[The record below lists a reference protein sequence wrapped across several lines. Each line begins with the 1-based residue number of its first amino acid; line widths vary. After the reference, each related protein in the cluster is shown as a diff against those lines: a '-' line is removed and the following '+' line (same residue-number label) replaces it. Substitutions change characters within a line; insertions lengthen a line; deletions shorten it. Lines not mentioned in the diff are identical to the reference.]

1 MASLDLEARRYDW
14 TTGRLYLIGF
24 NVSSSGSDEEIEEL
38 REEIKGF
45 GSMRDKI
52 PEKLI
57 EQPSTKHGHPDPE
70 SPPSSSSIEYI
81 AYRDFIPKWCE
92 QQVEQKST
100 RKSKS
105 PSPRL
110 QSPWSPVGVIKKMA
124 KLFSKSESKEA
135 ESESAAPYSLL
146 VKNPC
151 CAVPKPW
158 QEVVPHEVSAVV
170 RKYQFNCFFVGG

>member
-1 MASLDLEARRYDW
+1 MASQDPEARRYDW

-45 GSMRDKI
+45 GSMRGKI
-52 PEKLI
+52 PEKLT
-57 EQPSTKHGHPDPE
+57 EQPSTKQGHPDPE

-81 AYRDFIPKWCE
+81 AYRDFIPK
-92 QQVEQKST
+92 QQVEQST

-110 QSPWSPVGVIKKMA
+110 QSPWSPVGVVKKMA

-135 ESESAAPYSLL
+135 ESKSAAPYSLL

-151 CAVPKPW
+151 YAVPKPW